1 MSKQGKLIMSFHQGG
16 KVTDSKGKK
25 VKATA
30 VQKKA
35 IQATKKKCK
44 APKPVTVIKHS
55 SSGVPVVSHCR
66 GKRAG
71 RGGAVASEP
80 KRVGQ
85 TKGALSNATLK
96 ALGKA
101 PAKKAPAKKAPA
113 KKAPAKKAPA
123 KKAPAKKA
131 PAKKGLTRSQAIK
144 IVFAEQ
150 KAKLL
155 KENPKYK
162 FSKLGQ
168 SATGMGGKN
177 SFDVEKG
184 DDIFLQT
191 LDTDAV
197 DALTKG
203 GPVPAPAPAPP
214 AKKRIKVKGTRAL
227 RAGEKKGGL
236 SKAVLKGI
244 GKEPAK
250 KKIRVKGYAMTNK
263 GPRPLRA
270 GEKKGALSER
280 VAGSLARARE
290 QKQRGSNPS
299 MGYA

>member
-16 KVTDSKGKK
+16 KVTDGKGKK

-71 RGGAVASEP
+71 RGGAVASEAP
-80 KRVGQ
+80 RRVGE

-96 ALGKA
+96 ALG
-101 PAKKAPAKKAPA
+101 KAPA

-203 GPVPAPAPAPP
+203 GPVPAPAKKAP
-214 AKKRIKVKGTRAL
+214 AK
-227 RAGEKKGGL
+227 RAGETKGGL

-244 GKEPAK
+244 GKEPVK
-250 KKIRVKGYAMTNK
+250 KRIKVKGTRA
-263 GPRPLRA
+263 LRA

-290 QKQRGSNPS
+290 QKQRSSNPS

>member
-16 KVTDSKGKK
+16 KVTDGKGKK

-35 IQATKKKCK
+35 IQATKRKCK
-44 APKPVTVIKHS
+44 PPKPVTVIKHT

-66 GKRAG
+66 AKRAG
-71 RGGAVASEP
+71 RGGAVASEAP
-80 KRVGQ
+80 RRVGE

-123 KKAPAKKA
+123 
-131 PAKKGLTRSQAIK
+131 
-144 IVFAEQ
+144 
-150 KAKLL
+150 
-155 KENPKYK
+155 
-162 FSKLGQ
+162 
-168 SATGMGGKN
+168 
-177 SFDVEKG
+177 
-184 DDIFLQT
+184 
-191 LDTDAV
+191 
-197 DALTKG
+197 
-203 GPVPAPAPAPP
+203 PAPP
-214 AKKRIKVKGTRAL
+214 AKKVIKVRRPRAK
-227 RAGEKKGGL
+227 RAGETKGAL

-244 GKEPAK
+244 GKEPATK
-250 KKIRVKGYAMTNK
+250 RIKVKGTRA
-263 GPRPLRA
+263 LRA

-290 QKQRGSNPS
+290 QKQRSSNPS
-299 MGYA
+299 LAYA

>member
-44 APKPVTVIKHS
+44 APKPVAVIKHS

-71 RGGAVASEP
+71 RGGGAVASEP

-101 PAKKAPAKKAPA
+101 PAKKAPAKKV
-113 KKAPAKKAPA
+113 
-123 KKAPAKKA
+123 
-131 PAKKGLTRSQAIK
+131 GLSVARARTQAYK
-144 IVFAEQ
+144 DEV
-150 KAKLL
+150 AKL
-155 KENPKYK
+155 KQEYPDAKV
-162 FSKLGQ
+162 SKLGKGL
-168 SATGMGGKN
+168 SGIGYTRN
-177 SFDVEKG
+177 SFEFSSDKAGGSGHRFIDNDDVRRYMADG
-184 DDIFLQT
+184 VNPT
-191 LDTDAV
+191 
-197 DALTKG
+197 
-203 GPVPAPAPAPP
+203 PAPAPP
-214 AKKRIKVKGTRAL
+214 ATKVIKVRRARAK
-227 RAGEKKGGL
+227 RAGETKGGL

-250 KKIRVKGYAMTNK
+250 KKIKVKGTRA
-263 GPRPLRA
+263 LRA
-270 GEKKGALSER
+270 GETKGALSER

>member
-16 KVTDSKGKK
+16 KVTDGKGKK

-71 RGGAVASEP
+71 RGGAVASEAP
-80 KRVGQ
+80 RRVGE

-96 ALGKA
+96 ALG
-101 PAKKAPAKKAPA
+101 KAPA

-203 GPVPAPAPAPP
+203 GPVPAPAKKAP
-214 AKKRIKVKGTRAL
+214 AKKAPAK
-227 RAGEKKGGL
+227 RAGETKGGL

-250 KKIRVKGYAMTNK
+250 KRIKVKGTRA
-263 GPRPLRA
+263 LRA

-290 QKQRGSNPS
+290 QKQRSSNPS

>member
-16 KVTDSKGKK
+16 KVTDGKGKK

-71 RGGAVASEP
+71 RGGAVASEAP
-80 KRVGQ
+80 RRVGE

-113 KKAPAKKAPA
+113 KKAPAKK
-123 KKAPAKKA
+123 
-131 PAKKGLTRSQAIK
+131 GLTRSQAIK
-144 IVFAEQ
+144 IVFDEQ

-203 GPVPAPAPAPP
+203 GPVPAPAKKAP
-214 AKKRIKVKGTRAL
+214 AKRV
-227 RAGEKKGGL
+227 GETKGGL

-250 KKIRVKGYAMTNK
+250 KRIKVKGTRA
-263 GPRPLRA
+263 LRA

-290 QKQRGSNPS
+290 QKQRSSNPS

>member
-16 KVTDSKGKK
+16 KVTDGKGKK

-35 IQATKKKCK
+35 IQATKRKCK
-44 APKPVTVIKHS
+44 PPKPVTVIKHT

-71 RGGAVASEP
+71 RGGAVASESP
-80 KRVGQ
+80 RRVGE

-113 KKAPAKKAPA
+113 KKAPA
-123 KKAPAKKA
+123 
-131 PAKKGLTRSQAIK
+131 
-144 IVFAEQ
+144 
-150 KAKLL
+150 
-155 KENPKYK
+155 
-162 FSKLGQ
+162 
-168 SATGMGGKN
+168 
-177 SFDVEKG
+177 
-184 DDIFLQT
+184 
-191 LDTDAV
+191 
-197 DALTKG
+197 
-203 GPVPAPAPAPP
+203 PAPP
-214 AKKRIKVKGTRAL
+214 AKKVIKVRRPRAK
-227 RAGEKKGGL
+227 RAGETKGGL

-250 KKIRVKGYAMTNK
+250 KRIKVKGTRA
-263 GPRPLRA
+263 LRV
-270 GEKKGALSER
+270 GETKGALSER

-290 QKQRGSNPS
+290 AKLRGSNPS
-299 MGYA
+299 LTYA

>member
-16 KVTDSKGKK
+16 KVTDGKGKK

-71 RGGAVASEP
+71 RGGAVASEAP
-80 KRVGQ
+80 RRVGE

-123 KKAPAKKA
+123 KK
-131 PAKKGLTRSQAIK
+131 GLTRSQAIK
-144 IVFAEQ
+144 IVFDEQ

-203 GPVPAPAPAPP
+203 GPVPAPAKKAP
-214 AKKRIKVKGTRAL
+214 AKRV
-227 RAGEKKGGL
+227 GETKGGL

-250 KKIRVKGYAMTNK
+250 KRIKVKGTRA
-263 GPRPLRA
+263 LRA

-290 QKQRGSNPS
+290 QKQRSSNPS

>member
-16 KVTDSKGKK
+16 KVTDGKGKK

-71 RGGAVASEP
+71 RGGAVASEAP
-80 KRVGQ
+80 RRVGE

-96 ALGKA
+96 ALG
-101 PAKKAPAKKAPA
+101 KAPA

-203 GPVPAPAPAPP
+203 GPVPAPAKKAPAKKAP
-214 AKKRIKVKGTRAL
+214 AKRAGETKGGLSKAVLKGIGKEPVKKRIKVKGTRAL
-227 RAGEKKGGL
+227 RAGEKKG
-236 SKAVLKGI
+236 
-244 GKEPAK
+244 
-250 KKIRVKGYAMTNK
+250 
-263 GPRPLRA
+263 
-270 GEKKGALSER
+270 ALSER
-280 VAGSLARARE
+280 VAGSRARARE
-290 QKQRGSNPS
+290 QKQRSSNPS

>member
-80 KRVGQ
+80 KRVGE

-123 KKAPAKKA
+123 KK
-131 PAKKGLTRSQAIK
+131 GLTRSQAIK
-144 IVFAEQ
+144 IVFDEQ

-203 GPVPAPAPAPP
+203 GPVPAPAKKAP
-214 AKKRIKVKGTRAL
+214 AKKAPAK
-227 RAGEKKGGL
+227 RAGETKGGL

-250 KKIRVKGYAMTNK
+250 KRIKVKGTRA
-263 GPRPLRA
+263 LRA

-290 QKQRGSNPS
+290 QKQRSSNPS

>member
-16 KVTDSKGKK
+16 KVTDGKGKK

-35 IQATKKKCK
+35 IQATKRKCK
-44 APKPVTVIKHS
+44 PPKPVTVIKHT

-66 GKRAG
+66 AKRAG

-80 KRVGQ
+80 KRVGE

-123 KKAPAKKA
+123 
-131 PAKKGLTRSQAIK
+131 
-144 IVFAEQ
+144 
-150 KAKLL
+150 
-155 KENPKYK
+155 
-162 FSKLGQ
+162 
-168 SATGMGGKN
+168 
-177 SFDVEKG
+177 
-184 DDIFLQT
+184 
-191 LDTDAV
+191 
-197 DALTKG
+197 
-203 GPVPAPAPAPP
+203 PAPP
-214 AKKRIKVKGTRAL
+214 AKKVIKVRRPRAK
-227 RAGEKKGGL
+227 RAGETKGAL

-244 GKEPAK
+244 GKEPATK
-250 KKIRVKGYAMTNK
+250 RIKVKGTRA
-263 GPRPLRA
+263 LRA

-290 QKQRGSNPS
+290 QKQRSSNPS
-299 MGYA
+299 LAYA

>member
-16 KVTDSKGKK
+16 KVTDGKGKK

-71 RGGAVASEP
+71 RGGAVASEAP
-80 KRVGQ
+80 RRVGE

-203 GPVPAPAPAPP
+203 GPVPAPAKKAP
-214 AKKRIKVKGTRAL
+214 AKKAPAK
-227 RAGEKKGGL
+227 RAGETKGGL

-244 GKEPAK
+244 GKEPVK
-250 KKIRVKGYAMTNK
+250 KRIKVKGTRA
-263 GPRPLRA
+263 LRA

-290 QKQRGSNPS
+290 QKQRSSNPS

>member
-16 KVTDSKGKK
+16 KVTDGKGKK

-71 RGGAVASEP
+71 RGGAVASEAP
-80 KRVGQ
+80 RRVGE

-113 KKAPAKKAPA
+113 KKAPAKKAH
-123 KKAPAKKA
+123 
-131 PAKKGLTRSQAIK
+131 AKKGLTRSQAIK

-203 GPVPAPAPAPP
+203 GPVPAPAKKAP
-214 AKKRIKVKGTRAL
+214 AKKAPAK
-227 RAGEKKGGL
+227 RAGETKGGL

-250 KKIRVKGYAMTNK
+250 KRIKVKGTRA
-263 GPRPLRA
+263 LRA

-290 QKQRGSNPS
+290 QKQRSSNPS

>member
-35 IQATKKKCK
+35 VQATKKKCK
-44 APKPVTVIKHS
+44 PPKPVTVIKHT

-66 GKRAG
+66 AKRAG
-71 RGGAVASEP
+71 RGGAVASEA
-80 KRVGQ
+80 KRVGE

-123 KKAPAKKA
+123 K
-131 PAKKGLTRSQAIK
+131 R
-144 IVFAEQ
+144 V
-150 KAKLL
+150 
-155 KENPKYK
+155 
-162 FSKLGQ
+162 GQ
-168 SATGMGGKN
+168 T
-177 SFDVEKG
+177 
-184 DDIFLQT
+184 
-191 LDTDAV
+191 
-197 DALTKG
+197 
-203 GPVPAPAPAPP
+203 
-214 AKKRIKVKGTRAL
+214 
-227 RAGEKKGGL
+227 KGGL

-250 KKIRVKGYAMTNK
+250 KRIKVKGTRA
-263 GPRPLRA
+263 LRA
-270 GEKKGALSER
+270 GETKGALSER

-290 QKQRGSNPS
+290 AKLRGSNPS
-299 MGYA
+299 LTYA